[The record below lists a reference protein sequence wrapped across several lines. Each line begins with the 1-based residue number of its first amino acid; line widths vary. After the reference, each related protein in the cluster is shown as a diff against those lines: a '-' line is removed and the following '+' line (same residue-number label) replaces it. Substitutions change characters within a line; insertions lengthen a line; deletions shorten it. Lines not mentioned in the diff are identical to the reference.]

1 MEYLA
6 TVFVFFLLI
15 IFAVLLSFDKI
26 ILDPRDLNREIILS
40 TSRTLGR
47 FLITTGLSNKSVE
60 ARIGI
65 AAFLLG
71 AIVTFPLI

>member
-1 MEYLA
+1 
-6 TVFVFFLLI
+6 
-15 IFAVLLSFDKI
+15 FDKI
-26 ILDPRDLNREIILS
+26 ILDPRDLNREIMLS
-40 TSRTLGR
+40 TSRTFGR
-47 FLITTGLSNKSVE
+47 LLITTGLSNKSVD